1 MSDPVRIG
9 VEVKDMEN
17 LLQYARECAE
27 DLIAEVEAANPGDH
41 PVTVRMRQR
50 DTMAARWL
58 LSAIPALCIKYEVP
72 NDHT

>member
-1 MSDPVRIG
+1 MSDPVKIG

-17 LLQYARECAE
+17 LIRYARECAE

-41 PVTVRMRQR
+41 PVTVRRRQR
-50 DTMAARWL
+50 DTMPARWL
-58 LSAIPALCIKYEVP
+58 LSASPALSIKYEVF